1 MQFSPAR
8 NDRRQNQPDASTFHS
23 PRDTADR
30 FVVFTRWG
38 LGCEAQTAPG
48 FACDGIRTYTACLV
62 VIPEHNIYA

>member
-30 FVVFTRWG
+30 SVVFTRWG
-38 LGCEAQTAPG
+38 LGCEAQQHLDLHVMGSALTP
-48 FACDGIRTYTACLV
+48 RVLL
-62 VIPEHNIYA
+62 